1 MIGTIITGRGNNRE
15 VIERPRNLAFS
26 QALAASLK
34 KYLGIPAGAAGYKS
48 ARATSRG
55 RALGAAYGQQRRAKR
70 VSVTH

>member
-1 MIGTIITGRGNNRE
+1 MIGTIITGRGNKRE

-34 KYLGIPAGAAGYKS
+34 KYLGIPASAAGYKS
-48 ARATSRG
+48 ARWSQPGPNMQQVRK
-55 RALGAAYGQQRRAKR
+55 QRRTKR